1 VVSTP
6 ACRSRIAAL
15 WRRTWGVI
23 VLAASD
29 AHRSAARAS
38 FVRRR
43 MLTTN
48 VSTVLI
54 GSAMIGT
61 FVLVPQLAQLP
72 KGGDIGFGLSAT
84 QAGLLLAPGSLVS
97 LLLIPR
103 RGGRTTAELR
113 AEPAAS

>member
-1 VVSTP
+1 M
-6 ACRSRIAAL
+6 
-15 WRRTWGVI
+15 I